1 LQLIITVLAGYKMTK
16 QEKTKVIGELAEKL
30 RDNSNFYFA
39 DASGLSVAKIND
51 FRRLCFE
58 KGVEYGVYKNTL
70 IRKALETLDTHYS
83 AFDDNVLKGFTG
95 IIFSKESGNLP
106 AKVIKEFRKAGGGE
120 KPIFKGA
127 SIDTDLFIGNDQLDA
142 LSTLKSKFEL
152 IADVI
157 MLLQSPAK
165 NVISSLQ
172 SGQNKLS
179 GILKTLAEREE
190 A

>member
-1 LQLIITVLAGYKMTK
+1 MTK
-16 QEKTKVIGELAEKL
+16 QEKTQVISDLAEKFGE
-30 RDNSNFYFA
+30 NTNFYFA
-39 DASGLSVAKIND
+39 DVSGLTVADINK
-51 FRRLCFE
+51 FRSLCFD
-58 KGVEYGVYKNTL
+58 KGVEYNVYKNTL
-70 IRKALETLDTHYS
+70 IKKALDTLDTDYS
-83 AFDDNVLKGFTG
+83 SFDDTVLKGFTG

-106 AKVIKEFRKAGGGE
+106 AKIIKEFRKAKRSE

-142 LSTLKSKFEL
+142 LSKLKSKFEL
-152 IADVI
+152 IGDVI

-172 SGQNKLS
+172 SGQNKLA
-179 GILKTLAEREE
+179 GILKTLSERQE

>member
-1 LQLIITVLAGYKMTK
+1 MTK
-16 QEKTKVIGELAEKL
+16 QEKTQVISDLAEKFTE
-30 RDNSNFYFA
+30 NTNYYFA
-39 DASGLSVAKIND
+39 DASGLTVAEINN

-58 KGVEYGVYKNTL
+58 KGVEYRVYKNTL
-70 IRKALETLDTHYS
+70 IKKALETLDTDYS
-83 AFDDNVLKGFTG
+83 SFDDTVLKGFTG

-106 AKVIKEFRKAGGGE
+106 AKIIKEFRKAGGGE

-142 LSTLKSKFEL
+142 LSKLKSKFEL
-152 IADVI
+152 IGDVI
-157 MLLQSPAK
+157 ALLQSPAK

-172 SGQNKLS
+172 SGQNNIA
-179 GILKTLAEREE
+179 GILKTLSEREE

>member
-1 LQLIITVLAGYKMTK
+1 MTK
-16 QEKTKVIGELAEKL
+16 QEKTQVISELADRFKE
-30 RDNSNFYFA
+30 NINFYFA
-39 DASGLSVAKIND
+39 DASGLTVAEIND

-58 KGVEYGVYKNTL
+58 KGLEYNVYKNTL
-70 IRKALETLDTHYS
+70 IRKALETLDTDYAS
-83 AFDDNVLKGFTG
+83 FSDDVLKGFTG

-106 AKVIKEFRKAGGGE
+106 AKLIKEYRKNSGGE

-142 LSTLKSKFEL
+142 LSKLKTKFEL
-152 IADVI
+152 IGDVI

-172 SGQNKLS
+172 SGQDKLA
-179 GILKTLAEREE
+179 GIMKTLAEREE

>member
-1 LQLIITVLAGYKMTK
+1 MTK
-16 QEKTKVIGELAEKL
+16 QEKTQVISDLAVKFTE
-30 RDNSNFYFA
+30 NSNFYFA
-39 DASGLSVAKIND
+39 DASGLTVAEINN
-51 FRRLCFE
+51 FRQRCFD
-58 KGVEYGVYKNTL
+58 KGVEYNVYKNTL
-70 IRKALETLDTHYS
+70 IKKALETLDTDYS
-83 AFDDNVLKGFTG
+83 SFGDTVLKGFTG

-106 AKVIKEFRKAGGGE
+106 AKLIKEFRKAQGGE

-127 SIDTDLFIGNDQLDA
+127 SIDTDLFIGNDQLD
-142 LSTLKSKFEL
+142 LLTKLKTKFEL
-152 IADVI
+152 IGDVI

-172 SGQNKLS
+172 SGQNKLT